1 MGFGPTAADGGR
13 NVPLRMHVY
22 SGRDRHDALRA
33 MAAGRESGQGPA
45 RLVILAAGSV
55 QHAARAA
62 AARGWLTG
70 AGRRPEGVAFCET
83 PTKGEIAFVFTNG
96 AAAYQGMGK
105 ELMHAFPE
113 IMATVEARCGS
124 LDAAGWAYMDAKV
137 DSVRALDQIWGAG
150 LLAQVHT
157 EINRGLLGISPN
169 AVIGYSSGESNALV
183 AMQVWR
189 DVPGLVADAQGSALF
204 TNALAGEFEAVRR
217 VWRRLGIEG
226 DRWASHIVNAPVE
239 DVRAALDG
247 EPAVHLM
254 AINAPDS
261 CVVGGEAAGCER
273 VISRLGPGRALPLD
287 YEIAVHAPELHEVR
301 EHWRQLHHRPTFDV
315 PGVRF
320 YSCATVDWYS
330 PTPEAAADALTAQ
343 AVTTVDFAAT
353 VERAWADGVR
363 VFIEH
368 GPQAL
373 CTGWIHRILGDREY
387 LAVAMDGCGVHHLV
401 NTVAELVA
409 AGVPM
414 RTDPLFDHLARNC
427 ASAAENA
434 SPQTMPRPPSLSVA
448 APEVRTADISATAP
462 PRTAS
467 PVAGDIYRQI
477 SVRHQEFLA
486 LQAEVHQRFLLSQQ
500 RTQAVFRDA
509 VRRGE
514 VPVPVSSPQPRVN
527 QINGIDAGIAA
538 VLGDAGADQPGAG
551 ERFHRLLSAKLTFH
565 GSPPQIGEPVRR
577 ETHVDG
583 YGDHN
588 GVRLSF
594 FRGTWYV
601 GDEPRMTARDCV
613 AGYFTETEL
622 AALGGVQWDPAA
634 EVLSDSEQVD
644 PPVVVCSVRRFDPD
658 AVRAFADGRPADCF
672 GPGWERTRCHIR
684 SPRMSEGRT
693 PLINEVTE
701 FDPVGGPWRRGY
713 LRAETPV
720 ARGDWFFEARFTD
733 DPFMPG
739 SLMLDGSLQASAFY
753 LAAMGYTVDRD
764 GWRFEPVPDHAYHVR
779 NHGRVT
785 PDNRDLTVE
794 VFVREIS
801 AGPQPTLFADVLCT
815 VDGIKVFHVHRLG
828 LRLVPDWPLSY
839 WRQLGPPA
847 VQTTGEPVAPAE
859 LAGLRGYHE
868 SKPVAEVDG
877 FRFDY
882 ASLLALAWGKPSE
895 AFGPAYEA
903 FDGPRRITRMP
914 GPPYGFMSR
923 VVSLDGPFLGMKTGT
938 RAEVEYDVPEEVWYF
953 EQNGYPAMPFAVL
966 LEVVLQACGWVGL
979 YVGGALAG
987 GDTDLLIRN
996 LDGTGTVTGEIR
1008 PGTRTLRTRAVLTRA
1023 SRAAGVIL
1031 MSFDVE
1037 CFADGQPVFTLSS
1050 GFGFFAPEAFENQVG
1065 LPGSDA
1071 ERAQLEASC
1080 DSVVDLTRRPDRYFS
1095 GSLRLAG
1102 PMLLMLDRVTGY
1114 WPDGGE
1120 AGLGRLRA
1128 EKDVDP
1134 GEWFF
1139 KAHFFQDPVQPGS
1152 LGVESMCQLL
1162 QFYLIERD
1170 FGAGLRNP
1178 RFEPVLPGR
1187 QVTWKYRGQVVPTNK
1202 RVTVEMDIVE
1212 VDEHD
1217 RHAVAHGWL
1226 WVDGKRIYHVKDL
1239 GMRVVE
1245 DTSGGALAS
1254 SADEV
1259 VVLDPAVDTWLLDH
1273 CPTFTVP
1280 ALPMMSIL
1288 DLLARAATVHSGR
1301 CVTAIRDV
1309 RLRRWVQVWKP
1320 VRLRTEVSGWGDE
1333 LDVTLLMWR
1342 EAATPALSRFEPV
1355 ASATV
1360 LVGRLPAEYRA
1371 PEPLTDAEPAAD
1383 PYSSGVVFH
1392 GPSFQHLVSLRMGS
1406 AGASGVLDAGRGS
1419 VPRGMLNQGL
1429 LDAATHV
1436 IPHDRL
1442 WLWSSEIGREW
1453 VGFPHEITTFQ
1464 SFAPLP
1470 DIGRVYVEARFAGFH
1485 HGNRMRP
1492 VFDLWLSDEWRLL
1505 ATIRLV
1511 DALVPKGSL
1520 GMAEPGDRRAFL
1532 RDRRYV
1538 DGLGI
1543 SVTDGDVTTVSIADV
1558 EQFDW
1563 LVGTVAQLYDL
1574 PPGARGRDHLP
1585 FIAIRDHVAR
1595 LARVHPSAVAV
1606 ALREHRAWPKARP
1619 GEVHHL
1625 HVEQTA
1631 DHLTV
1636 RSIVPPT

>member
-1 MGFGPTAADGGR
+1 MGFGPTAADSGR

-22 SGRDRHDALRA
+22 SGGDRHDVLEAL
-33 MAAGRESGQGPA
+33 AASRESGQGPA
-45 RLVILAAGSV
+45 RLVILAAGSA

-62 AARGWLTG
+62 AARRWLTG
-70 AGRRPEGVAFCET
+70 AGRRPEGVAFHET
-83 PTKGEIAFVFTNG
+83 PAKGEIAFVFTNG

-105 ELMHAFPE
+105 ELMLAFPE
-113 IMATVEARCGS
+113 IMAAIEARCGS
-124 LDAAGWAYMDAKV
+124 LEAAGWAYTDTKV
-137 DSVRALDQIWGAG
+137 DSVPALDRIWGAG

-157 EINRGLLGISPN
+157 EINRDLLGISPN

-183 AMQVWR
+183 AMRAWR
-189 DVPGLVADAQGSALF
+189 DVPALVADAQGSALF
-204 TNALAGEFEAVRR
+204 TNALVGEFEAVRR

-226 DRWASHIVNAPVE
+226 DRWTNHLVNAPVE

-247 EPAVHLM
+247 EPAVHLV

-287 YEIAVHAPELHEVR
+287 YEIAVHAHELTEVR
-301 EHWRQLHHRPTFDV
+301 EQWWQLHHWPTFEV
-315 PGVRF
+315 PDVRF
-320 YSCATVDWYS
+320 YSCATVDWYT
-330 PTPEAAADALTAQ
+330 PTPEAVADALTAQ

-373 CTGWIHRILGDREY
+373 CTGWIRRILGDREY
-387 LAVAMDGCGVHHLV
+387 LAVAMDGPGVHHLV
-401 NTVAELVA
+401 DTVAELVA

-414 RTDPLFDHLARNC
+414 RTDRLFDHLARNC
-427 ASAAENA
+427 ASASE
-434 SPQTMPRPPSLSVA
+434 STHQRTTPRAQSVA
-448 APEVRTADISATAP
+448 EASTGVTPADVP
-462 PRTAS
+462 PRTALT
-467 PVAGDIYRQI
+467 VAGDLYQRI
-477 SVRHQEFLA
+477 SARHNEFLA
-486 LQAEVHQRFLLSQQ
+486 LQAAVHQRFLLSPQC
-500 RTQAVFRDA
+500 TQSVFRDTM
-509 VRRGE
+509 RRDKVCVAQPLVEQVQPPQAGQI
-514 VPVPVSSPQPRVN
+514 VPSQSLR
-527 QINGIDAGIAA
+527 GAA
-538 VLGDAGADQPGAG
+538 DTPPPGKG

-565 GSPPQIGEPVRR
+565 GSSPHLGEPIRG

-601 GDEPRMTARDCV
+601 GDEPCMTARDCV
-613 AGYFTETEL
+613 AGYFTETEF
-622 AALGGVQWDPAA
+622 AALGGVHWDPAS
-634 EVLSDSEQVD
+634 EVISDSGPVD
-644 PPVVVCSVRRFDPD
+644 PPAVVCSVRRFGPD
-658 AVRAFADGRPADCF
+658 AVRAFGDGRPADCF

-684 SPRMSEGRT
+684 SPRLSDGRT

-701 FDPVGGPWRRGY
+701 FDPAGGPWRRGY

-720 ARGDWFFEARFTD
+720 AQGDWLFEAEHTG
-733 DPFMPG
+733 DPFVPG
-739 SLMLDGSLQASAFY
+739 SLMLDGCVQASAFY

-764 GWRFEPVPDHAYHVR
+764 GWRFEPVPEQVYHMR
-779 NHGRVT
+779 NHGRVV
-785 PDNRDLTVE
+785 PGSRDLRVE
-794 VFVREIS
+794 VFVREVS

-815 VDGIKVFHVHRLG
+815 VDGTKVFHVRRLG

-882 ASLLALAWGKPSE
+882 ASLLALAWGKPSD
-895 AFGPAYEA
+895 AFGPIYEV
-903 FDGPRRITRMP
+903 FDGPQRIARMP

-923 VVSLDGPFLGMKTGT
+923 VASVGGPFLAMKTGT
-938 RAEVEYDVPEEVWYF
+938 WAEVEYDVPEEVWYF
-953 EQNGYPAMPFAVL
+953 EQNGYPAMPFGVL
-966 LEVVLQACGWVGL
+966 LEVVLQTCGWVCL
-979 YVGGALAG
+979 YAGSSLAG
-987 GDTDLLIRN
+987 GDTDLLMRN
-996 LDGTGTVTGEIR
+996 LDGAGTVTGEIR
-1008 PGTRTLRTRAVLTRA
+1008 PGTRTLRTRAELTRV

-1037 CFADGQPVFTLSS
+1037 CFADGQPVCTVSS
-1050 GFGFFAPEAFENQVG
+1050 GFGLFAPEAFESQVG
-1065 LPGSDA
+1065 LPASDA
-1071 ERAQLEASC
+1071 ERARLKASS
-1080 DSVVDLTRRPDRYFS
+1080 DLVVDLTQRPDRYFG

-1128 EKDVDP
+1128 EKDVDA

-1187 QVTWKYRGQVVPTNK
+1187 QVTWTYRGQVVPTNK
-1202 RVTVEMDIVE
+1202 RVTVEMDIIE
-1212 VDEHD
+1212 VGEHD
-1217 RHAVAHGWL
+1217 RHAVAHAWL
-1226 WVDGKRIYHVKDL
+1226 WVDGKRIYHVKNL

-1245 DTSGGALAS
+1245 DTSGGKVTS
-1254 SADEV
+1254 SGTSTHD
-1259 VVLDPAVDTWLLDH
+1259 LDPAVDTWLLDH

-1280 ALPMMSIL
+1280 ALPMMSTL
-1288 DLLARAATVHSGR
+1288 DLLARAATVYSGR
-1301 CVTAIRDV
+1301 TVTAIHDV
-1309 RLRRWVQVWKP
+1309 RLRRWVPVWKP
-1320 VRLRTEVSGWGDE
+1320 VRLRTEVSGLGNE
-1333 LDVTLLMWR
+1333 LDVTLLVWR
-1342 EAATPALSRFEPV
+1342 EAATQALSRFEPV
-1355 ASATV
+1355 VSATV
-1360 LVGRLPAEYRA
+1360 RVGRQPAECRA
-1371 PEPLTDAEPAAD
+1371 PEPLAGAEPADD
-1383 PYSSGVVFH
+1383 PYRTGVVFH
-1392 GPSFQHLVSLRMGS
+1392 GPSFQYLVSLRMGTG
-1406 AGASGVLDAGRGS
+1406 GASGILDASRGS
-1419 VPRGMLNQGL
+1419 VPRGLLNQGL

-1442 WLWSSEIGREW
+1442 WRWSGEIGREG

-1470 DIGRVYVEARFAGFH
+1470 DTGMVYVEARFAGFH
-1485 HGNRMRP
+1485 RGNRMRP
-1492 VFDLWLSDEWRLL
+1492 VFDLWLSDERRLL
-1505 ATIRLV
+1505 ATVRLV
-1511 DALVPKGSL
+1511 DALMPKGSL

-1538 DGLGI
+1538 AGLGI
-1543 SVTDGDVTTVSIADV
+1543 CVADGDVTRVSTADV
-1558 EQFDW
+1558 DRFDW
-1563 LVGTVAQLYDL
+1563 LVGTVAQLYGL
-1574 PPGARGRDHLP
+1574 PPGARGADHLP
-1585 FIAIRDHVAR
+1585 LIAIRDHVAR
-1595 LARVHPSAVAV
+1595 LARVHPSAVEV
-1606 ALREHRAWPKARP
+1606 DLLQHRAWPKARP
-1619 GEVHHL
+1619 GEIHQL

-1631 DHLTV
+1631 DRVTV
-1636 RSIVPPT
+1636 RGIVPPS